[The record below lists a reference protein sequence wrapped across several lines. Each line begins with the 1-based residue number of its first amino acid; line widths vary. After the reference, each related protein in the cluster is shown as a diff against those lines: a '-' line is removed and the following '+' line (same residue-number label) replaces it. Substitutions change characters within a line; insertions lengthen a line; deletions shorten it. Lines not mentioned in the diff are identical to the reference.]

1 MWHSAARL
9 GRRRIAT
16 LGFIA
21 QMPRV
26 AALLELAD
34 DVIGD
39 RVALLLCEP
48 LLETAHYLAGAA
60 KSKGDWCSA

>member
-1 MWHSAARL
+1 
-9 GRRRIAT
+9 
-16 LGFIA
+16 
-21 QMPRV
+21 MPRV
-26 AALLELAD
+26 ATLLELAD